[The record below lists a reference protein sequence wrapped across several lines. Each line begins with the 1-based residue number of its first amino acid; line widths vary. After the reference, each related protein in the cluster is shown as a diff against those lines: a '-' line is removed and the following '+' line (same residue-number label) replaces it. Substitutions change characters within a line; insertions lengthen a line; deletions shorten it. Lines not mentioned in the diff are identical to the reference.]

1 MKPEPTPRI
10 GPRCCGV
17 GKLRKKGES
26 RRNGGN
32 WFMSG
37 AELSSS
43 SAVSLR
49 PSLVTLMLT
58 TAGPYFSTSPL
69 KSGSAATGA
78 MLAGADKAGVET
90 VGGEMAALAA
100 CTDTL
105 SAVVT
110 PIAKAPAIAS
120 ATAVRLNVLDSISL
134 LLE

>member
-1 MKPEPTPRI
+1 
-10 GPRCCGV
+10 
-17 GKLRKKGES
+17 
-26 RRNGGN
+26 
-32 WFMSG
+32 MSG

-78 MLAGADKAGVET
+78 MLAGAETAGVAT
-90 VGGEMAALAA
+90 VGGEIAALAA

-120 ATAVRLNVLDSISL
+120 ATALRLNILDSISL